1 MNQENHP
8 VRAKRRSRWGPPSQE
23 SPTQGLGSPTQAADY
38 TKSLADFRIIPPSWI
53 RALFGELQITAK
65 VLVQSKILLNQKDRS
80 D

>member
-1 MNQENHP
+1 METQ
-8 VRAKRRSRWGPPSQE
+8 ATD
-23 SPTQGLGSPTQAADY
+23 SPTKGVSSPTQAADY